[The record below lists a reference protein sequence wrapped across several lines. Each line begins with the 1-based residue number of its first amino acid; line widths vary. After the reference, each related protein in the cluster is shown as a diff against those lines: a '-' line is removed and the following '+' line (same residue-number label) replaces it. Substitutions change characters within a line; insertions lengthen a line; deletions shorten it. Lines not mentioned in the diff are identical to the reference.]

1 MKTSIEP
8 ERRRAVRAPSS
19 RPDRI
24 ETAQGHGGFTLV
36 ELLVV
41 IAIIL
46 LLVTLLLPSLTL
58 AREAARRAVCAAN
71 LHHIGLAE
79 QIYAGDHDG
88 WTPILYGYWSSAW
101 YNKGGDPRYGF
112 LAWLPHPRAPQG
124 EKYGLGL
131 LAYDYIS
138 DGHIAYCPSQ
148 TDWSHRGYDAYR
160 IGWIYYEK
168 VIPDPHPE
176 MSGRFLGVQTGLWT
190 RSSRRIGEQPMAI
203 CGDMWLWTHSQR
215 CHLQEGVNNSY
226 TDGTTLWFS
235 RADPN
240 HTWWLNQPNINEEVI
255 LGVWD
260 FLDDAR

>member
-160 IGWIYYEK
+160 IGWIYFEK
-168 VIPDPHPE
+168 RIPDPLRPGE
-176 MSGRFLGVQTGLWT
+176 MLNVQTGVFT
-190 RSSRRIGEQPMAI
+190 RESQRLTEKPKAI
-203 CGDMWLWTHSQR
+203 CGDMWYWTHSWR

-226 TDGTTLWFS
+226 TDGTTLWFA
-235 RADPN
+235 RADPDNAWWMNQAN
-240 HTWWLNQPNINEEVI
+240 HAEWQIDEIWEE
-255 LGVWD
+255 
-260 FLDDAR
+260 LDDLH